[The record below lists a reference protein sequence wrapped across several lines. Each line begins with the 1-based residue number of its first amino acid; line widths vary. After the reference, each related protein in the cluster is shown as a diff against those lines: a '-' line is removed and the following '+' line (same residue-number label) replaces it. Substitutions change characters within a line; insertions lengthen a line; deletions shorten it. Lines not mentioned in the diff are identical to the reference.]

1 MYSQKT
7 LEIFK
12 KPTNYG
18 TIKGASGVGKV
29 RNKETGDL
37 TKIYIKVEND
47 IIEEATFQTFGGV
60 VSIAAASVAASLIE
74 GKTTFTA
81 EKYEERDILLV
92 LGSVDENKMYGV
104 ELAVD
109 AIIAAVA
116 NYRKKNSIVVT
127 PRANARKLKNDA
139 ETEQEEEDITID
151 SVESLAEKLSKA
163 LKKLKEEE

>member
-1 MYSQKT
+1 MYSEKT

-18 TIKGASGVGKV
+18 TIKAASGVGKV

-37 TKIYIKVEND
+37 TKIYVKVEND

-60 VSIAAASVAASLIE
+60 VSIAAASVAASLIQ

-81 EKYEERDILLV
+81 EKYEERDILQV
-92 LGSVDENKMYGV
+92 LGHVDEEKMYGV

-109 AIIAAVA
+109 AILAAVA
-116 NYRKKNSIVVT
+116 SYRKKNHIQVE
-127 PRANARKLKNDA
+127 PRENARKMKNA
-139 ETEQEEEDITID
+139 PEAEQEDEDVTID
-151 SVESLAEKLSKA
+151 SVESLAEKLSRA
-163 LKKLKEEE
+163 LKKLKEED

>member
-1 MYSQKT
+1 
-7 LEIFK
+7 
-12 KPTNYG
+12 
-18 TIKGASGVGKV
+18 
-29 RNKETGDL
+29 
-37 TKIYIKVEND
+37 
-47 IIEEATFQTFGGV
+47 
-60 VSIAAASVAASLIE
+60 
-74 GKTTFTA
+74 
-81 EKYEERDILLV
+81 
-92 LGSVDENKMYGV
+92 MYGV

-116 NYRKKNSIVVT
+116 NYRKKSGIVVT